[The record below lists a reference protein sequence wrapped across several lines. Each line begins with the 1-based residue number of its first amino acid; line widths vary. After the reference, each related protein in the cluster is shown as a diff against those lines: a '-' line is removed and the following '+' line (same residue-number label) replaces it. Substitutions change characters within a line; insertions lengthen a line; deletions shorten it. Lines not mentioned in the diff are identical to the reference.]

1 MLFIDGS
8 LKELDSKVS
17 LISNL
22 GQIDGDIIVDATN
35 DLYHGALKVNNLS
48 GYILNV
54 DEGIDDFDGEFK
66 FKGKGLN
73 SQQVD
78 IQVEGLLNN
87 FNYKGYE
94 YEKIKIN
101 GAFLN
106 ESFNGFLALEDKYE
120 RYF

>member
-1 MLFIDGS
+1 M
-8 LKELDSKVS
+8 
-17 LISNL
+17 
-22 GQIDGDIIVDATN
+22 
-35 DLYHGALKVNNLS
+35 NNLS

-54 DEGIDDFDGEFK
+54 DEGIDDFDGEFI

-94 YEKIKIN
+94 YENK
-101 GAFLN
+101 
-106 ESFNGFLALEDKYE
+106 DKWSI
-120 RYF
+120 FK